1 MDAWGAAVTSPE
13 PAFTFVGDKLTGK
26 VRDTEVVSCEPTAC
40 PTLTGGLYVYDY
52 GNMTSLISL
61 VTFFL
66 VHLEAGYTHRPSI
79 PKIAAGG
86 GVAAIFFS

>member
-1 MDAWGAAVTSPE
+1 MDALGAAVTSPE

-26 VRDTEVVSCEPTAC
+26 VPDTEVVSCELTAC
-40 PTLTGGLYVYDY
+40 PTLTRGLCAHDY
-52 GNMTSLISL
+52 GNMTPLISPIP
-61 VTFFL
+61 FFL
-66 VHLEAGYTHRPSI
+66 AHPEVGYTHQPSI